1 MRLGLS
7 SIVGDGFGTG
17 SFGVDGSLTPPSFPP
32 AGSYNSTQFGIDYP
46 VAQGG
51 SAVQDPALNLYP
63 SQICDVDV
71 LNDGSGGTYIDWSS
85 VTNIQYK
92 AYGISYYTSPSPSNS
107 DIEVPSGSGVYYTA
121 GSAYAD
127 YRHDGSGGYFQDWVN
142 QTWYS
147 NGTDTN
153 IGSVNG
159 GDQQTEVPSGSG
171 NYYSNGQFDGY
182 TWDGSGGYNFPVT
195 KGAYY
200 SNGTDTNLAGLDSPS
215 YTDVPTGSGNNYA
228 NGRVYGYTWDG
239 SGGYNYPVTKVAY
252 YSNGTDT
259 NLTPLDVPNQLEVPS
274 GSGNY
279 FNDGTSVGYTWDGT
293 GGYNYPVTKGAYYS
307 SGTVIFHYD
316 NTVEVPSG
324 SGQNFSNGT
333 FQEYRWDGSG
343 GYNDTSGGSYYSYG
357 TYITNYSGVDYY
369 WDGAGGY
376 YT

>member
-1 MRLGLS
+1 MRIGLS

-17 SFGVDGSLTPPSFPP
+17 SFGIDGSLTAPSFPP

-46 VAQGG
+46 IAEGG
-51 SAVQDPALNLYP
+51 SAVQDPAANLYP

-142 QTWYS
+142 QTWFS

-153 IGSVNG
+153 IELLAES
-159 GDQQTEVPSGSG
+159 DQQTEVPSGSG
-171 NYYSNGQFDGY
+171 NYYANGQFNGY
-182 TWDGSGGYNFPVT
+182 TWDGSGGYNYPVT

-200 SNGTDTNLAGLDSPS
+200 SNGTDTNLTGLDSPQQ
-215 YTDVPTGSGNNYA
+215 T
-228 NGRVYGYTWDG
+228 
-239 SGGYNYPVTKVAY
+239 
-252 YSNGTDT
+252 
-259 NLTPLDVPNQLEVPS
+259 EVPS

-279 FNDGTSVGYTWDGT
+279 YNNGQFDGYTWDGN

-307 SGTVIFHYD
+307 SGSVIFHND

-333 FQEYRWDGSG
+333 FVEYQWDGSG

-357 TYITNYSGVDYY
+357 TYITNYSGTDYY
-369 WDGAGGY
+369 WDENGGY
-376 YT
+376 YS